1 MTSIEIVAW
10 VAVGLASL
18 VTLLTA
24 VNLVAWPRGRSSGRF
39 QGRVSAL
46 IPARNEEATIESCVR
61 ALYASEHPLHE
72 VVVCNDHSTDRT
84 GEILEALQAEFAT
97 LKVIAS
103 RPLPEGWVGKPHA
116 CAQLAAAAS
125 GDRFVYVDADTVVT
139 PSGVARLMSLFAVLK
154 ANLVTAVPQQV
165 TGGFFERLVLPLLH
179 VTYTSWLPMPLVWL
193 SSDSRFLAANG
204 QVLAVDRATYEA
216 IGGFE
221 AVSRDIVDDMAFCRL
236 AKEGGHRVVFA
247 DGHHIARC
255 RMYESP
261 RQVWEGFSKNIY
273 EGIGGH
279 PLALAMII
287 ALYVMTYVASYVM
300 LLLGLLG
307 HDALVLPGAVGVG
320 LNLALR
326 VGLALRHRH
335 PWVSVLLHPF
345 GVLSLLAI
353 AVNSFVWTRTGQLRW
368 RGRTYAARAS
378 RVQ

>member
-1 MTSIEIVAW
+1 MTSVEIVAW
-10 VAVGLASL
+10 VAVGLSSL
-18 VTLLTA
+18 VMLVTA
-24 VNLVAWPRGRSSGRF
+24 VNLVAWPRGRRGGRF
-39 QGRVSAL
+39 EGRVSAL
-46 IPARNEEATIESCVR
+46 IPARNEEATIEACVR

-84 GEILEALQAEFAT
+84 GEILEALQAEFPT
-97 LKVIAS
+97 LRVIAS

-116 CAQLAAAAS
+116 CAQLAAAAD

-139 PSGVARLMSLFAVLK
+139 PSGVSRLMSLFSVLRAK
-154 ANLVTAVPQQV
+154 LVTAVPQQI

-193 SSDSRFLAANG
+193 SNDPRFLAANG
-204 QVLAVDRATYEA
+204 QVLAVERDTYEA

-236 AKEGGHRVVFA
+236 AKLSGHRVVFA

-255 RMYESP
+255 RMYGSP
-261 RQVWEGFSKNIY
+261 REVWEGFSKNIY

-279 PLALAMII
+279 PLALLTII
-287 ALYVMTYVASYVM
+287 ALYVMTYITPYLM
-300 LLLGLLG
+300 LLLAVVGHGDLL
-307 HDALVLPGAVGVG
+307 LPGAVGVG

-326 VGLALRHRH
+326 GSLALRHSH
-335 PWVSVLLHPF
+335 PWVSVLLHPC